1 MTHSPHYNDQA
12 AFTSITQHSALQHFS
27 TSASHLT
34 FSITSHHQPTATA
47 WLLKSSTFQPRQRAH
62 SLIHATLTLS
72 TPNLFNTINSQ
83 PVQHYQLPT
92 CSTLSTPNLFNTI
105 NSQPVQHYQLPTCST
120 LPTPN
125 LPLSTFSLF
134 LLFFFKQKMSLT
146 FSEYPFLARLG
157 LTESNAGCFDGAS
170 WSAES
175 LNQPLSTL

>member
-105 NSQPVQHYQLPTCST
+105 NSQPVQHYQLPTCSK
-120 LPTPN
+120 LSTPN
-125 LPLSTFSLF
+125 LFNTINSQPVQHYQLPICHFPHFHYFYYFFSNKKCLSLSPST
-134 LLFFFKQKMSLT
+134 
-146 FSEYPFLARLG
+146 PFWRG
-157 LTESNAGCFDGAS
+157 
-170 WSAES
+170 SA
-175 LNQPLSTL
+175 